1 MFDANVSTYIY
12 GCQIVIQVIVIA
24 ILYHSHSQVS
34 KENAEAVAKVQQV
47 CYHLSV
53 QSMML
58 IVRLALVDLQMG
70 NVEYITVHSLIR
82 ESELPDEMK
91 TTLFGLLEEV
101 CETYNISKTE

>member
-1 MFDANVSTYIY
+1 MSEYIY
-12 GCQIVIQVIVIA
+12 YGQIVIQIIIVI
-24 ILYHSHSQVS
+24 ILYHSYRQVAETNV
-34 KENAEAVAKVQQV
+34 ENAEGVVKLQQV

-53 QSMML
+53 QNMML

-70 NVEYITVHSLIR
+70 NIDYITVNSLIR

-91 TTLFGLLEEV
+91 TTLFNLLEEV